1 MSLAPGVRLGSIEV
15 VSRLGEGGMGEIYR
29 GRDTRLGRDVALKT
43 LPEALTR
50 DAERRSRLEHEARL
64 LASLSHPNVASLF
77 GIEDSDG
84 TPVLVMELVP
94 GATLAERLVRG
105 PLPVRDALEVAR
117 QVAEGLEAAH
127 RRGIIHR
134 DLKPGNVKLTPE
146 GRVKVL
152 DFGLAKALAA
162 AAAAD
167 PQQAETVSRADTDTG
182 AVMGTAA
189 YMSPE
194 QARGEELDERTDVW
208 SFGCLLYECLTGRRA
223 FAGATASDTLAA
235 VLEHA
240 PDWSALPANTPALV
254 RSLLRLCLQKD
265 RARRLQ
271 SVTDVRLQIED
282 ALADPLEETRLAAA
296 LSGPRRRWLLM
307 VAAGVVALAAGGV
320 SAWLARPTPSRS
332 VVRLIAELPPETHLA
347 GALAFNL
354 ERTVGGNR
362 PSRTAFALSPDG
374 TQLVFIARKTSGR
387 SQMYLRRL
395 DQPLAAAIPGTEG
408 ADGPFFSPDGRWVG
422 FWMPSSAARNN
433 TEGALYRVA
442 VKGGLPVKLCDTT
455 IPFGATWGAKGSIVF
470 SREMGLWEVSAEG
483 GTPRQVTK
491 AETGVVHRSPHFLP
505 DGRGVLFTVGGQ
517 ARAPAQIALH
527 DLETG
532 EQRLLGERGKDVRYL
547 SGHLLYASAGA
558 LMAVR
563 FDAKRRQVTGAPF
576 PVLDDVMQAVNVR
589 NTLLET
595 GALQL
600 QVAPSGTLV
609 YAPGGP
615 HPNAERAFLWLDRS
629 GAAEPL
635 DIPPGPYGDP
645 RISPEGRRIAFMR
658 DEVPETVWTYD
669 LSRRTL
675 GRLTFAGNALAP
687 VWSPDGRRVAFR
699 LSENPP
705 GPGVFVT
712 EADGIGD
719 LKPVAAGFLAQP
731 SSWSPD
737 GRFLAV
743 VRGSEETGND
753 VWIVPT
759 DGRSSPQ
766 PFLNT
771 PFNEAFPV
779 FSPDG
784 SWLAYGS
791 DETGRWEVYVR
802 PYPGPGPKH
811 QISSDGG
818 FAPVWAGSSR
828 GLLYLAYRDPSR
840 EPGVFDVVSV
850 DVTTSPTFRA
860 SPARV
865 LFRRRISAG
874 SPLRHY
880 DVTPDGRRFLVLAPG
895 ETPDQRVT
903 RLNVVLNW
911 SEELKRLAAAR

>member
-1 MSLAPGVRLGSIEV
+1 VSLAPGLRIGPFEV
-15 VSRLGEGGMGEIYR
+15 VSRLGAGGMGEVYR
-29 GRDTRLGRDVALKT
+29 ARDTRLGRDVALKT
-43 LPEALTR
+43 LPEALAR
-50 DAERRSRLEHEARL
+50 DAERRARLEREACV

-84 TPVLVMELVP
+84 APVLVMELVAGP
-94 GATLAERLVRG
+94 TLAERLLRW
-105 PLPVRDALEVAR
+105 PLPVREALETAR
-117 QVAEGLEAAH
+117 QVAEGVEAAH

-134 DLKPGNVKLTPE
+134 DLKPGNVKLAPE

-152 DFGLAKALAA
+152 DFGLAMALVVAGA
-162 AAAAD
+162 ED
-167 PQQAETVSRADTDTG
+167 PQQAVTTSSAGTGTG
-182 AVMGTAA
+182 AVMGTTA

-194 QARGEELDERTDVW
+194 QARDEELDERTDVW

-223 FAGATASDTLAA
+223 FSGATASDTLAA

-240 PDWSALPANTPALV
+240 PDWAALPPSTPSVV
-254 RSLLRLCLQKD
+254 RTLLRLCLQKD
-265 RARRLQ
+265 RTRRLQ
-271 SVTDVRLQIED
+271 SITDVRLQIEY
-282 ALADPLEETRLAAA
+282 ALADPLEETSVAAA
-296 LSGPRRRWLLM
+296 RPASRRRWLLL
-307 VAAGVVALAAGGV
+307 VAAGVVALAAILPT
-320 SAWLARPTPSRS
+320 WLAKSTPSHG

-347 GALAFNL
+347 GALALNL

-374 TQLVFIARKTSGR
+374 TQLVFTARKSSGR
-387 SQMYLRRL
+387 SQLYLRRL
-395 DQPLAAAIPGTEG
+395 DQPLAAVIPGTEG

-433 TEGALYRVA
+433 IEGALYKVA

-455 IPFGATWGAKGSIVF
+455 IPYGVTWGAKGSIVF
-470 SREMGLWEVSAEG
+470 SREMGLWQVSAEG

-491 AETGVVHRSPHFLP
+491 AEAGVVHRSPHFLP

-517 ARAPAQIALH
+517 ARAPVQIALH

-532 EQRLLGERGKDVRYL
+532 EQRLLGERGRDVRYL
-547 SGHLLYASAGA
+547 SGHLLYASAGT

-563 FDAKRRQVTGAPF
+563 FDAKRRRVTGVPF
-576 PVLDDVMQAVNVR
+576 PVLDDVMQAANAR

-600 QVAPSGTLV
+600 QVVPSGTLV
-609 YAPGGP
+609 YASGGP

-635 DIPPGPYGDP
+635 DIPPGPYLAP
-645 RISPEGRRIAFMR
+645 RISKGSRIAFMR

-675 GRLTFAGNALAP
+675 GRLTFAGDAMAP
-687 VWSPDGRRVAFR
+687 VWSPDGHKVAFR
-699 LSENPP
+699 LSANPP
-705 GPGVFVT
+705 GPGIFVT
-712 EADGIGD
+712 QVDGSGD
-719 LKPVAAGFLAQP
+719 LKPMATAFLAQP

-737 GRFLAV
+737 GRFLAA
-743 VRGSEETGND
+743 VRGSEETRAD

-759 DGRSSPQ
+759 DGRSSAQ
-766 PFLNT
+766 PFLNAS
-771 PFNEAFPV
+771 FNEAYPV
-779 FSPDG
+779 FSSDG

-802 PYPGPGPKH
+802 PYPGPGPKS

-818 FAPVWAGSSR
+818 FAPVWAGSGR
-828 GLLYLAYRDPSR
+828 ELFYLAYRDPSR
-840 EPGVFDVVSV
+840 EPNVFDVVSV
-850 DVTTSPTFRA
+850 VVTTSPTFRA
-860 SPARV
+860 SPPRV
-865 LFRRRISAG
+865 LFRARITAG
-874 SPLRHY
+874 TPIRDY
-880 DVTPDGRRFLVLAPG
+880 DVTPDGRRFLVLTWNEP
-895 ETPDQRVT
+895 PDQRVS

-911 SEELKRLAAAR
+911 LEELKRLGPTP